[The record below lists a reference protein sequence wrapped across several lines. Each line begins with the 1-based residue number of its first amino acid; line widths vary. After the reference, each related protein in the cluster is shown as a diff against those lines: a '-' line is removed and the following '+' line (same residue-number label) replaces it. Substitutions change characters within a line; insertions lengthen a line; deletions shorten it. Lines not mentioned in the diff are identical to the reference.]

1 MSCKSVEDN
10 LGKNNKGPETDTA
23 CWVPR
28 KRTL

>member
-10 LGKNNKGPETDTA
+10 LGKNNKDPETGTA

>member
-1 MSCKSVEDN
+1 MSCKRGEDN
-10 LGKNNKGPETDTA
+10 LGKNNKDPETGTA